1 MEILLALLVALGLGA
16 LISGGSDNDPDTPSP
31 DETID
36 DDDPAVGTDGDDT
49 VVLTG
54 GPDLYDGGAGNDS
67 IDGLAGFDTIAG
79 GTGNDIIEG
88 GLGKDDLFGG
98 ADKDRMAGGDGNDF
112 LEGNGGNDR
121 LFGNDGNDILLGG
134 DNAQGTQEFL
144 YGGDGND
151 LIIGGA
157 GADYAYGGS
166 GNDILIGS
174 DVVTLSPE
182 ALALQRGDIATSSQ
196 PIITIEEERGVDPA
210 ADTIYGGDGEDLIL
224 LGGSDVAEGGNGDDL
239 FVVGVDWVGA
249 EHVRINDFTP
259 DEDVIVIGYDA
270 DDGPPVIRYEQAS
283 NGQVD
288 VNAIQKCHWMRKAE
302 MSSRALT
309 VAQPDRA

>member
-1 MEILLALLVALGLGA
+1 
-16 LISGGSDNDPDTPSP
+16 
-31 DETID
+31 
-36 DDDPAVGTDGDDT
+36 VGTDGDDT

-54 GPDLYDGGAGNDS
+54 GPDFYDGGAGNDS
-67 IDGLAGFDTIAG
+67 
-79 GTGNDIIEG
+79 IEG
-88 GLGKDDLFGG
+88 GLGKDDLFGGAGNDTLFGGDGDDDLAGGAGEDYAYGGAGQDHLEGG

-134 DNAQGTQEFL
+134 DNAPGTQEFL
-144 YGGDGND
+144 YGGNGND

-182 ALALQRGDIATSSQ
+182 ALALQRGDITTSSQ
-196 PIITIEEERGVDPA
+196 PIIAIEEERGVDPA
-210 ADTIYGGDGEDLIL
+210 ADTIYGGDGKDLIL

-283 NGQVD
+283 NGRVD
-288 VNAIQKCHWMRKAE
+288 VFANDDYVARIQSGSAGDTGGGLIDLAINEVDA
-302 MSSRALT
+302 ALI
-309 VAQPDRA
+309 VQQVNPPDGR